1 MSHAER
7 DMRQELYLSLALLG
21 ADPLLLGTLATW
33 ANGAADDEVLADL
46 RNWNEAKLLEMKEW
60 LPTMSGR
67 QLEAV
72 QEQIRLYQEARET
85 SRQAA

>member
-1 MSHAER
+1 MSGVER
-7 DMRQELYLSLALLG
+7 DMRQELYLSLVLLG
-21 ADPLLLGTLATW
+21 ADALLLGTVATW

-46 RNWNEAKLLEMKEW
+46 RNWNEAKLLELKEW
-60 LPTMSGR
+60 LPTMGGE

-72 QEQIRLYQEARET
+72 QEQIRLYQQAREA

>member
-33 ANGAADDEVLADL
+33 ANGAADDEVLGQPGSKSGAL
-46 RNWNEAKLLEMKEW
+46 RRAPEEDELVVPPKRVHAGLLRR
-60 LPTMSGR
+60 TGGH
-67 QLEAV
+67 
-72 QEQIRLYQEARET
+72 
-85 SRQAA
+85 